1 MITDTYNRGRHSSCV
16 FVDYT
21 KAFETLDHT
30 ILLQKL
36 IHYNINNDAIAW
48 INSYLG
54 NRRHTVKCN
63 DICSTPF
70 RVKYGVPQGSV
81 LGPHCL
87 IMYVN
92 DLISHILQNTT
103 AYIVMYADDTVL
115 LTEGA
120 HPQEAVNTMQEV
132 LQVTSTWCKRNKLT
146 VNANKNK
153 HMLVLRNKELA
164 NETGPLGVD
173 IDGLFC
179 LMYCLISTWE
189 STLIGTSLM
198 GTLYIIRR
206 GERVL
211 RAGFTDNWIL

>member
-87 IMYVN
+87 IMYIN

-173 IDGLFC
+173 IDGAVLSNV
-179 LMYCLISTWE
+179 LSYKYLGVNIDRDLSYGDAVHNT
-189 STLIGTSLM
+189 TRRKGTP
-198 GTLYIIRR
+198 R
-206 GERVL
+206 G
-211 RAGFTDNWIL
+211 IY